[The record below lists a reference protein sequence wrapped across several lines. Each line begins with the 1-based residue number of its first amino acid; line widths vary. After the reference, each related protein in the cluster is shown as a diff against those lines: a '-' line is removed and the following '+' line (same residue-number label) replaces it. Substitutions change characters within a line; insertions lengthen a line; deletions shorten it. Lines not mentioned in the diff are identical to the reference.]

1 MPNMQDLGEK
11 LAGCHVFTRLDLVK
25 SYHQVPV
32 SDADVPKTAFIT
44 PFGRYEYLY
53 MPFGLKNAAQ
63 SFQ

>member
-1 MPNMQDLGEK
+1 MQDLGEK

-25 SYHQVPV
+25 GYHQVPM

-44 PFGRYEYLY
+44 LFGLYEYLY
-53 MPFGLKNAAQ
+53 MLFGMKNAAQ